1 MKLGTSNVQITSQI
15 KSVSDRMQPACL
27 LPSRR
32 DVLKMGLAG
41 LGGAG
46 LAAAG
51 FVGPAQALVRIV
63 VSGAEFAPL
72 PIAVPDFQSSDPAFG
87 REVADI
93 VRADLRRSGLF
104 VPIDPSAMPQGVGNI
119 SATPEFG
126 SWANTGAL
134 ALLMGQVERGG
145 QVQSSMRLWDV
156 AASEQIVGQ
165 TYSTSSD
172 SWRRIAHIMADAT
185 YVALTG
191 EDAYFDS
198 RVVYVAESG
207 PKANRT
213 KRLAVMDYDGANI
226 QYLTAGRSLAL
237 TPRFSPTQQMLAY
250 INFEDG
256 QPQVFVLD
264 LASGQQ
270 QRIGNFGAMTFSP
283 RFSPDGRT
291 LAFSVEAQGTTNIYS
306 LALGNSRPA
315 QLTNSSAIDT
325 SPSFSPDGSYLAFE
339 SDRGGSQQIYVMAS
353 GGGGAQRIS
362 YGEGSYSTPVWSP
375 KGDLIAFTR
384 QQGGQFHIGTMKPD
398 GSGERILASSF
409 HMEGPTWAPNGR
421 VIMYFSDP
429 GGDSGPRLNSVDV
442 WGRNPLQVPTETFAS
457 DPAWSPLLT

>member
-1 MKLGTSNVQITSQI
+1 MG
-15 KSVSDRMQPACL
+15 
-27 LPSRR
+27 LPTRR
-32 DVLKMGLAG
+32 DVLKLGLAG
-41 LGGAG
+41 LAGA
-46 LAAAG
+46 AYAT
-51 FVGPAQALVRIV
+51 PAMSLVRIV
-63 VSGAEFAPL
+63 VSGASFVPL

-87 REVADI
+87 RQVAEI

-104 VPIDPSAMPQGVGNI
+104 APIDLANMPLAIGNVSI
-119 SATPEFG
+119 NPDFA
-126 SWANTGAL
+126 SWAQTGAQ

-156 AASEQIVGQ
+156 EAGAQMIGQ
-165 TYSTSSD
+165 TYSTAQD
-172 SWRRIAHIMADAT
+172 SWRRIAHIMADAI
-185 YVALTG
+185 YAELTG
-191 EDAYFDS
+191 ETAYFDT

-213 KRLAVMDYDGANI
+213 KRLAIMDYDGANV
-226 QYLTAGRSLAL
+226 QYLTPGRALAL
-237 TPRFSPTQQMLAY
+237 TPRYSPGSNLLAY

-256 QPQVFVLD
+256 QPQVYL
-264 LASGQQ
+264 LELSSGRQ

-283 RFSPDGRT
+283 RFSPDGGS
-291 LAFSVEAQGTTNIYS
+291 LAFSVETGGTTNLYS
-306 LALGNSRPA
+306 LQLGTKSPA

-325 SPSFSPDGSYLAFE
+325 SPSYSPDGSMLSFE
-339 SDRGGSQQIYVMAS
+339 SDRGGSPQIYVMGAR
-353 GGGGAQRIS
+353 GGGAQRIS
-362 YGEGSYSTPVWSP
+362 YGEGTYSTPVWSP

-384 QQGGQFHIGTMKPD
+384 QHGGQFHIGTMKPD

-429 GGDSGPRLNSVDV
+429 GGDGGPRLHSVDV

-457 DPAWSPLLT
+457 DPSWSPLRT